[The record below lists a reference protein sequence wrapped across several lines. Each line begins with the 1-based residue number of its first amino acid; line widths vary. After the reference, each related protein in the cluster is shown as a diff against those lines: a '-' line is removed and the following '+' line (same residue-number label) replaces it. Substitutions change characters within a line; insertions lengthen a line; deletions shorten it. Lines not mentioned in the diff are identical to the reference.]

1 MKSLF
6 RNVHKGL
13 SWLVTGL
20 VLVQFFLAGVWHA
33 EVIASPE
40 VHVMLGLSLV
50 IGGLLLLISAVAGV
64 TGRRLIGLSA
74 LLFVLLLLQPVIIE
88 QRRLG
93 APFISAFHA
102 LNGVII
108 FTVAFALA
116 RANRSQE
123 AANATAARTAA
134 ATD

>member
-6 RNVHKGL
+6 SNVHKGL
-13 SWLVTGL
+13 SWLITAL
-20 VLVQFFLAGVWHA
+20 VLVQFFLAGAWHA
-33 EVIASPE
+33 AVTLSPE
-40 VHVMLGLSLV
+40 THIMLGLSLV
-50 IGGLLLLISAVAGV
+50 IGGLLLLISAAAGG

-74 LLFVLLLLQPVIIE
+74 LLFVLLLLQPIIIE

-116 RANRSQE
+116 RARRPQE
-123 AANATAARTAA
+123 AAEATTTRAAA

>member
-6 RNVHKGL
+6 RNVHRGL
-13 SWLVTGL
+13 SWLVTVL
-20 VLVQFFLAGVWHA
+20 VLVQFFLAGAWHA
-33 EVIASPE
+33 EVLASPE
-40 VHVMLGLSLV
+40 VHVMLGLSLL
-50 IGGLLLLISAVAGV
+50 IGGLLLLISAAAGR

-74 LLFVLLLLQPVIIE
+74 LLFVLLLLQPIIIE

-116 RANRSQE
+116 RAKRPQE
-123 AANATAARTAA
+123 AAEGTATLTTAP
-134 ATD
+134 TD